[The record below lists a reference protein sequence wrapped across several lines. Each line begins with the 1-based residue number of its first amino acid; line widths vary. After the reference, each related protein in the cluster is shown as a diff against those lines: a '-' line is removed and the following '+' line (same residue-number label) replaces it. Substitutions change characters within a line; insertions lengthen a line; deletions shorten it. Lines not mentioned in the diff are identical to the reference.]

1 MGVLQIQTEQKK
13 FFHANMM
20 KELVAL
26 SLCVF
31 LLSTVESQKPIKK
44 VLSIVKDIKKNMLTL
59 DEMEVMKG
67 QIVDEVVDSIV
78 PVIKES
84 CSCCDDEPPA
94 PQDCVEQG
102 VFAAGGI
109 GDDGSSPPLFY
120 NPFTNMA

>member
-1 MGVLQIQTEQKK
+1 
-13 FFHANMM
+13 MM

-26 SLCVF
+26 SLFVF

-59 DEMEVMKG
+59 EEMEVMKE

-84 CSCCDDEPPA
+84 CSCCDDEPPQA
-94 PQDCVEQG
+94 QDCVEQG
-102 VFAAGGI
+102 NASA
-109 GDDGSSPPLFY
+109 
-120 NPFTNMA
+120 

>member
-1 MGVLQIQTEQKK
+1 
-13 FFHANMM
+13 MM

-26 SLCVF
+26 SLFVF

-44 VLSIVKDIKKNMLTL
+44 VLSIVKEIKKNMLTL
-59 DEMEVMKG
+59 DEIDVMKG

-84 CSCCDDEPPA
+84 CSCCNDEP

-102 VFAAGGI
+102 NASA
-109 GDDGSSPPLFY
+109 
-120 NPFTNMA
+120 